1 MEALVEMEILF
12 TTLVQNLGNW
22 LEAPMQAFTFLG
34 SEMFFLLI
42 MPALYWSIDPV
53 IGFRAGMMLIISGGL
68 NTALKMFFHTP
79 RPYWVDGSVK
89 ALTSETSFGLPSGHS
104 QNSAAIWGMVA
115 HTTRKRTAMI
125 IAVIVV
131 FLIGFS
137 RIYLGVHF
145 LHDVLTGWL
154 IGILLVILYVN
165 LEKPI
170 VKYLKNKKLGF
181 QLLAALLFS
190 LFFILLGKFGSS
202 IGNNWTL
209 PGEWV
214 NNALAA
220 GEDAPDP
227 FNMEGILTI
236 AGVAFGFL
244 AGYALWIKQYKQYQ
258 INCSAL
264 KRILRYIVGLVGI
277 VILYFGLKLVLP
289 EELALVGALL
299 RYLRYALIGFWVTY
313 LAPWSFKRLHLDV

>member
-1 MEALVEMEILF
+1 MEALIEMEIIF
-12 TTLVQNLGNW
+12 TTLMQNLGSW
-22 LEAPMQAFTFLG
+22 LETPMQAFSFLG

-42 MPALYWSIDPV
+42 MPALYWSIDPI
-53 IGFRAGMMLIISGGL
+53 IGFRAGMMLILSGGL

-79 RPYWVDGSVK
+79 RPFWVDGSVK

-115 HTTRKRTAMI
+115 HTTRQRVAMI

-131 FLIGFS
+131 FFIGFS

-154 IGILLVILYVN
+154 AGILLVILYLSV
-165 LEKPI
+165 EKP
-170 VKYLKNKKLGF
+170 VANYLKTKALGF
-181 QLLAALLFS
+181 QLLAAMLFS
-190 LFFILLGKFGSS
+190 LFFVLLGKLGSS
-202 IGNNWTL
+202 IGNQWSL
-209 PGEWV
+209 PGEWIS
-214 NNALAA
+214 NALAA
-220 GEDAPDP
+220 EVEAPDP
-227 FNMEGILTI
+227 FNMEGMITI
-236 AGVAFGFL
+236 AGVTFGFL
-244 AGYALWIKQYKQYQ
+244 AGYALWFNRYKQYQ

-264 KRILRYIVGLVGI
+264 KRILRYVVGLIGI

-289 EELALVGALL
+289 EEPVLVGALL

-313 LAPWSFKRLHLDV
+313 LAPWIFCRLHLDS

>member
-1 MEALVEMEILF
+1 METLVEMEILF
-12 TTLVQNLGNW
+12 TTLVQNLGSW

-68 NTALKMFFHTP
+68 NTTLKMLFHTP
-79 RPYWVDGSVK
+79 RPFWVDGSVK

-104 QNSAAIWGMVA
+104 QTSAAIWGMVA
-115 HTTRKRTAMI
+115 HTTRKRLAMI

-154 IGILLVILYVN
+154 AGILFVILYLS
-165 LEKPI
+165 LEKP
-170 VKYLKNKKLGF
+170 VAKYIKTKTLGF
-181 QLLAALLFS
+181 QILAALLFS
-190 LFFILLGKFGSS
+190 LLFILLGKLGSN
-202 IGNNWTL
+202 IGNQWSL
-209 PGEWV
+209 PGEWTS
-214 NNALAA
+214 NALAA
-220 GEDAPDP
+220 GVAAPDP
-227 FNMEGILTI
+227 FNMEGIITI

-244 AGYALWIKQYKQYQ
+244 AGYALWINRYKQYQ
-258 INCSAL
+258 IKCNAL
-264 KRILRYIVGLVGI
+264 KRVLRYIVGLIGI

-289 EELALVGALL
+289 EEPALVGALL
-299 RYLRYALIGFWVTY
+299 RYLRYTLIGFWVTY
-313 LAPWSFKRLHLDV
+313 FAPWIFRRLHLDA

>member
-1 MEALVEMEILF
+1 MEALVEMEIFF
-12 TTLVQNLGNW
+12 TNLVQNLGGW

-34 SEMFFLLI
+34 SEMFFLLV

-53 IGFRAGMMLIISGGL
+53 IGFRAGMLLIISGGL
-68 NTALKMFFHTP
+68 NSALKMFFHTP
-79 RPYWVDGSVK
+79 RPYWIDGSVK

-115 HTTRKRTAMI
+115 HSTRKRAAMI

-154 IGILLVILYVN
+154 AGILLVIMYVSI
-165 LEKPI
+165 EKP
-170 VKYLKNKKLGF
+170 VANYLKTKTLGF

-190 LFFILLGKFGSS
+190 LFFILLGKLGSS
-202 IGNNWTL
+202 IANNWPL

-214 NNALAA
+214 NNAIAA
-220 GEDAPDP
+220 GVDAPDP
-227 FNMEGILTI
+227 FSMEGILTI

-258 INCSAL
+258 INGSAL
-264 KRILRYIVGLVGI
+264 KRILRYIVGLIGI

-289 EELALVGALL
+289 EEPALSGALL

-313 LAPWSFKRLHLDV
+313 LAPWIFARLHLDM

>member
-1 MEALVEMEILF
+1 MEALIEMEIIF
-12 TTLVQNLGNW
+12 TTLMQNLGSW
-22 LEAPMQAFTFLG
+22 LETPMQAFSFLG

-42 MPALYWSIDPV
+42 MPALYWSIDPI
-53 IGFRAGMMLIISGGL
+53 IGFRAGMMLILSGGL

-79 RPYWVDGSVK
+79 RPFWVDGSVK

-115 HTTRKRTAMI
+115 HTTRQRVAMI

-131 FLIGFS
+131 FFIGFS

-154 IGILLVILYVN
+154 AGILLVILYLSV
-165 LEKPI
+165 EKP
-170 VKYLKNKKLGF
+170 VANYLKTKALGF
-181 QLLAALLFS
+181 QLLAAMLFS
-190 LFFILLGKFGSS
+190 LFFVLLGKLGSS
-202 IGNNWTL
+202 IGNQWSL
-209 PGEWV
+209 PGEWIS
-214 NNALAA
+214 NALAA
-220 GEDAPDP
+220 GVEAPDP
-227 FNMEGILTI
+227 FNMEGIITI

-244 AGYALWIKQYKQYQ
+244 AGYALWINNYKQYQ
-258 INCSAL
+258 IKCSAL
-264 KRILRYIVGLVGI
+264 KRILRYVVGLIGI

-289 EELALVGALL
+289 EEPVLVGALL

-313 LAPWSFKRLHLDV
+313 LAPWIFCRLHLDS